1 MMQKWKVK
9 RFKNEQGG
17 QEMEIVNFGY
27 LRDLIPPE
35 DSVKI
40 WRFMDLPK
48 FLSIIQTKTLYF
60 ARADQFEDPFE
71 GARGQ
76 TGDENVYT
84 NALVEALKNE
94 FESVGTKELIS
105 NETLIKYAKDLISAW
120 RLIGFDK
127 CHMYNTFISCW
138 HRNEV
143 ESDAMWRLYTKDL
156 SQGIAIQTTCGRL
169 RDSFVVAHCPGPVI
183 IAPVEYIDY
192 SLPLGLCDNPCW
204 FKKESF
210 KHENEIRAVV
220 QFDYKKEEESQ
231 NGWNIPSDPSVLI
244 ERLYI
249 SPTAQSWFVKL
260 VKDVVGKYGYK
271 FNVVQSKLLDKGF
284 R

>member
-1 MMQKWKVK
+1 MQKWKVK

-27 LRDLIPPE
+27 LRDLILPE

-94 FESVGTKELIS
+94 FESVGTKEPINRMIQFSFFLLYRYKVVLLMPVVSSIC
-105 NETLIKYAKDLISAW
+105 EIEQTL
-120 RLIGFDK
+120 
-127 CHMYNTFISCW
+127 
-138 HRNEV
+138 
-143 ESDAMWRLYTKDL
+143 ESYMLNARSILDL
-156 SQGIAIQTTCGRL
+156 SFGGRPPL
-169 RDSFVVAHCPGPVI
+169 R
-183 IAPVEYIDY
+183 
-192 SLPLGLCDNPCW
+192 PLARAACKPSIVLCRIKSRSN
-204 FKKESF
+204 
-210 KHENEIRAVV
+210 
-220 QFDYKKEEESQ
+220 
-231 NGWNIPSDPSVLI
+231 
-244 ERLYI
+244 
-249 SPTAQSWFVKL
+249 
-260 VKDVVGKYGYK
+260 
-271 FNVVQSKLLDKGF
+271 
-284 R
+284 

>member
-1 MMQKWKVK
+1 MQKWKVK

-94 FESVGTKELIS
+94 FESVGTKEPIS
-105 NETLIKYAKDLISAW
+105 NETLIEYAKELISAW
-120 RLIGFDK
+120 LLIGFDK

-169 RDSFVVAHCPGPVI
+169 RDSFVAAHCPGPVI

>member
-1 MMQKWKVK
+1 
-9 RFKNEQGG
+9 
-17 QEMEIVNFGY
+17 MEIVNFGY

-94 FESVGTKELIS
+94 FESVGTKEPIS

-169 RDSFVVAHCPGPVI
+169 RDSFVAAHCPGPVI

-210 KHENEIRAVV
+210 RHENEIRAVV

-231 NGWNIPSDPSVLI
+231 KGWNIPSDPSVLI
-244 ERLYI
+244 EKLYI

-260 VKDVVGKYGYK
+260 VKDVVGKYGYE
-271 FNVVQSKLLDKGF
+271 FNVVQSELLDKGF